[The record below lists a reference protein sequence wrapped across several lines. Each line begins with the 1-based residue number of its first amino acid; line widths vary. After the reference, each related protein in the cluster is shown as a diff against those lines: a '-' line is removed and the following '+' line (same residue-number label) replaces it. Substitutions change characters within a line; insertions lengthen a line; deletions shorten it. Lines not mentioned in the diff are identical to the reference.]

1 MSRFCPFVIE
11 EKGEFFNHFRIPV
24 CHVMR
29 FSYVIFE
36 MEKLEW
42 LAKTKP
48 YCLPGAPACGLF
60 EATLME
66 FPVKEA
72 LG

>member
-1 MSRFCPFVIE
+1 
-11 EKGEFFNHFRIPV
+11 
-24 CHVMR
+24 MR